1 MANNL
6 PMNVGQTKTRDGLEN
21 HDSDTCDVTGSGEP
35 ANKHLTKYARNTGV
49 FSHHFAR
56 EIVHNQ

>member
-21 HDSDTCDVTGSGEP
+21 HDSYTCDVTGSGEP
-35 ANKHLTKYARNTGV
+35 AHKHLTKYARNTGV
-49 FSHHFAR
+49 FSHHSRAK
-56 EIVHNQ
+56 